1 MERLIQPRVLKGF
14 RDYLPPAEITR
25 ASLIE
30 QLIAVF
36 RAHGFVPIDTP
47 ALEYAEILLR
57 KSDGETEKQVF
68 RFQDNGG
75 RDVALRF
82 DLTVP
87 FARFVAEH
95 AAELT
100 FPFKRYHIA
109 KVWRGEK
116 PQAGRFREF
125 MQCDFDLV
133 GSESAS
139 ADFDILSLM
148 YAALAQIGAPDVTI
162 RLSHRGAF
170 NDFLTKLGVADR
182 SEDILRAVDKLTKIG
197 RNEVYALLAGI
208 TGSDAH
214 AAQVLSYI
222 TARSSYDETLAHMAS
237 FAGADSEGIARL
249 RELRKLMQAAGIA
262 VSFVLDPSVTRGLDY
277 YTGVVFET
285 FLNDLPEIG
294 SVCSGGRYDN
304 LSSLYTKERLSGV
317 GASVGLDRLIAALE
331 QLGALEPAGGFLD
344 ALVFCTDSACAAQ
357 EQSVAAKLR
366 QIGVSCEVFP
376 YAKKMSA
383 QYGYAEKKGIPFGIF
398 VQADGSLTIKN
409 LATREQTEHLAPEQA
424 AGIIKC

>member
-14 RDYLPPAEITR
+14 RDYLPSAEITR

-30 QLIAVF
+30 RLTAVF

-100 FPFKRYHIA
+100 FPFKRYHVA

-125 MQCDFDLV
+125 VQCDFDLV

-148 YAALAQIGAPDVTI
+148 HAALAQIGAPDVTI
-162 RLSHRGAF
+162 RLNHRGAF
-170 NDFLTKLGVADR
+170 NDFLTKLGVSDR

-197 RNEVYALLAGI
+197 RNEVYALLTGI

-214 AAQVLSYI
+214 VTQVLSYV
-222 TARSSYDETLAHMAS
+222 TARDSYDETLTHMAS

-249 RELRKLMQAAGIA
+249 RELREMMQATGIA
-262 VSFVLDPSVTRGLDY
+262 GSFMLDPSVTR
-277 YTGVVFET
+277 
-285 FLNDLPEIG
+285 
-294 SVCSGGRYDN
+294 
-304 LSSLYTKERLSGV
+304 
-317 GASVGLDRLIAALE
+317 
-331 QLGALEPAGGFLD
+331 
-344 ALVFCTDSACAAQ
+344 
-357 EQSVAAKLR
+357 
-366 QIGVSCEVFP
+366 
-376 YAKKMSA
+376 
-383 QYGYAEKKGIPFGIF
+383 
-398 VQADGSLTIKN
+398 
-409 LATREQTEHLAPEQA
+409 
-424 AGIIKC
+424 